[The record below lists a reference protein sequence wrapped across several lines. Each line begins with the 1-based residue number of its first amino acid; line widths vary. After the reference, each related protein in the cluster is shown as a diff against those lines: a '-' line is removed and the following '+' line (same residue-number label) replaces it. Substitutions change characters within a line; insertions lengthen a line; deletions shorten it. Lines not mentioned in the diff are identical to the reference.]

1 MFLWG
6 LNVEKK
12 KPHLTLC
19 VWLTAVSSYGRVG
32 FINVNSSL
40 STGHIQSPVG
50 QNVHQSLQW
59 LTDGQTIVCF
69 HSLPPSCDGF
79 YKLMF
84 LFIVEDLDLLTSVI
98 ARGEGGGDSWSTCIQ
113 DLLVNVPSLALSHSY
128 IQSMIVCDEMF
139 VTFSS
144 LFHSGLDLKKYF
156 WHPHPHLAH
165 QPSPLHR
172 WVISCWQAEG
182 NYPGVSAERN
192 ATALHSTCLFQS
204 SLKPPTEM
212 RAESQTVSLYLADP
226 RCTRSSPL
234 IHSTLYLKAF
244 TLSNHYCDVLLYC
257 VLLLLRCSISVYNP
271 RCLSFCCD
279 YFFF

>member
-1 MFLWG
+1 MRFECG
-6 LNVEKK
+6 EKK
-12 KPHLTLC
+12 THLTLC

-98 ARGEGGGDSWSTCIQ
+98 ARGGRF
-113 DLLVNVPSLALSHSY
+113 LVHLYPRSAGKCPVFGSFPFLHTVHDCLRRK
-128 IQSMIVCDEMF
+128 MF

-156 WHPHPHLAH
+156 WHPHLAH

-192 ATALHSTCLFQS
+192 ATAVHSTCLFQS

-257 VLLLLRCSISVYNP
+257 VLLLLCCSISVYNP

-279 YFFF
+279 YFFFRNV